1 MDVKV
6 TSPKYGKYVEKENS
20 KLFKCPSCST
30 VVLASK
36 LIEQRHLK
44 IMFKVSSEAR
54 YVTMNSKILQEY
66 FLFWELEMSQA
77 IDEIS
82 KSIWNNENTVIVA
95 DNRNVV
101 INFED

>member
-1 MDVKV
+1 M
-6 TSPKYGKYVEKENS
+6 
-20 KLFKCPSCST
+20 FKCPSCST

-44 IMFKVSSEAR
+44 MMFKVNSEA
-54 YVTMNSKILQEY
+54 LQDY
-66 FLFWELEMSQA
+66 FLFRELEMSQA

-82 KSIWNNENTVIVA
+82 ESILNNENTVIVA
-95 DNRNVV
+95 DNQNVV